1 MAEKAAAKQPRAVSA
16 KAIFPV
22 QRSLYN
28 FRVMRIFAVDN
39 LGYGYQYGAT
49 HQVKQR
55 RQFEVIE
62 SRQMDHLRVFHDV
75 ARTLTTALEL
85 EEILLAIMDKMA
97 NFFGPERWS
106 LLMIDPDEKDLYY
119 AIAVGEDSSSLRG
132 LRVPLGQGVAGWVAA
147 TGNPLVVPNVSL
159 DPHWSTFA
167 RNHPDLNIHSIACVP
182 IRSGENTL
190 GVIQLLN
197 SKLDLLSEYSISFLR
212 ILCDYAAIA
221 IQNARSVKLIQ
232 ELSITDDCTG
242 LFNARRLYTMLA
254 EQTALKHG
262 GRHVPF
268 SLLFIDLDHF
278 KTVNDTHGHLA
289 GSRLLGEVGNLIKR
303 VVGPDNAGF
312 RYGGDEFVV
321 LMPAADKATAAEL
334 TQHLHSALRDAKFL
348 SGDGLS
354 LNITG
359 SFGLAT
365 FPEDGDSVHAILR
378 AADSMMYEVKGTTRD
393 DIAVAGRIRGM
404 SQIKPALSERRFVGA
419 RR

>member
-1 MAEKAAAKQPRAVSA
+1 
-16 KAIFPV
+16 
-22 QRSLYN
+22 
-28 FRVMRIFAVDN
+28 
-39 LGYGYQYGAT
+39 
-49 HQVKQR
+49 VKQR

-75 ARTLTTALEL
+75 ARTLTTSLEL

-106 LLMIDPDEKDLYY
+106 LLMIDQEAQDLYY

-147 TGNPLVVPNVSL
+147 TGNPLVVPNVQL

-232 ELSITDDCTG
+232 QLSITDDCTG
-242 LFNARRLYTMLA
+242 LFNARRLYTMLDEKA
-254 EQTALKHG
+254 AQAQA
-262 GRHVPF
+262 GRLVPF
-268 SLLFIDLDHF
+268 SLLFMDLDHF
-278 KTVNDTHGHLA
+278 KTVNDTHGHLV
-289 GSRLLGEVGNLIKR
+289 GSRLLAEVGNLMKR
-303 VVGPDNAGF
+303 VIGPDNAAF

-321 LMPAADKATAAEL
+321 LMPALDKEAATAVTHEL
-334 TQHLHSALRDAKFL
+334 CDHLREAKFL
-348 SGDGLS
+348 TCEGLE
-354 LNITG
+354 LRITG

-365 FPEDGDSVHAILR
+365 FPADGDSVHAIMR
-378 AADSMMYEVKGTTRD
+378 AADTMMYEVKNTTRD
-393 DIAVAGRIRGM
+393 DVAVAGTPRHIT
-404 SQIKPALSERRFVGA
+404 SIKPAQSERRAAG

>member
-1 MAEKAAAKQPRAVSA
+1 V
-16 KAIFPV
+16 
-22 QRSLYN
+22 RSEL
-28 FRVMRIFAVDN
+28 IP
-39 LGYGYQYGAT
+39 L
-49 HQVKQR
+49 KQR

-75 ARTLTTALEL
+75 ARTLTTSLDL

-106 LLMIDPDEKDLYY
+106 LLMIDPAEKDLYY

-212 ILCDYAAIA
+212 SLCDYAAIA
-221 IQNARSVKLIQ
+221 IQNARSMTLIQ

-242 LFNARRLYTMLA
+242 LFNARRLYTMLDEKA
-254 EQTALKHG
+254 ALTQA
-262 GRHVPF
+262 GRPMPF
-268 SLLFIDLDHF
+268 SLLFVDLDHF
-278 KTVNDTHGHLA
+278 KTVNDTHGHLV
-289 GSRLLGEVGNLIKR
+289 GSRLLAEVGNLMKR
-303 VVGPDNAGF
+303 TIGPENAAF
-312 RYGGDEFVV
+312 RYGGDEFVA
-321 LMPAADKATAAEL
+321 LMPSTGKAAAVEMTHRLCD
-334 TQHLHSALRDAKFL
+334 ALRETAFL
-348 SGDGLS
+348 TGEGLS
-354 LNITG
+354 LEITG

-378 AADSMMYEVKGTTRD
+378 AADSMMYEVKNTTRD
-393 DIAVAGRIRGM
+393 DVAVAGRPRNI
-404 SQIKPALSERRFVGA
+404 SQIKPAMSERRIVGG

>member
-1 MAEKAAAKQPRAVSA
+1 
-16 KAIFPV
+16 
-22 QRSLYN
+22 L
-28 FRVMRIFAVDN
+28 
-39 LGYGYQYGAT
+39 L
-49 HQVKQR
+49 KQR

-75 ARTLTTALEL
+75 ARTLTTSLEL

-106 LLMIDPDEKDLYY
+106 LLMIDPVEKDLYY
-119 AIAVGEDSSSLRG
+119 AIAVGEDSSTLRG
-132 LRVPLGQGVAGWVAA
+132 LRVPVGQGVAGWVAA

-221 IQNARSVKLIQ
+221 IQNARSVNLIH

-242 LFNARRLYTMLA
+242 LFNARRLYAILDEKA
-254 EQTALKHG
+254 ALTTPMGKP
-262 GRHVPF
+262 VPF
-268 SLLFIDLDHF
+268 SLLFLDLDHF
-278 KTVNDTHGHLA
+278 KSVNDTHGHLI
-289 GSRLLGEVGNLIKR
+289 GSRLLAEVGGLLKR
-303 VVGPDNAGF
+303 IAGPDNPAF

-321 LMPAADKATAAEL
+321 LMPNVGKADAVALANALCDGLRGQTFL
-334 TQHLHSALRDAKFL
+334 TGENLALRL
-348 SGDGLS
+348 S
-354 LNITG
+354 G

-365 FPEDGDSVHAILR
+365 FPEDGATVPIIMR
-378 AADSMMYEVKGTTRD
+378 AADSMMYEVKNTTRD
-393 DIAVAGRIRGM
+393 DVAVAGEVRNLT
-404 SQIKPALSERRFVGA
+404 SIKPALSERRAIG